1 MIQLISIDLAAQEDL
16 MIWDQLARS
25 FSGPPNMSVR
35 RALIL
40 GSGEYTERQLET
52 IGEGV
57 KRVNGALMTTHP
69 DLETAL
75 REENRKVVSRL
86 TDESIHTV
94 GMLGSDRGLVVLE
107 KGSIRL
113 SKRLLSSLWQA
124 PGIVAVLTSSGR
136 NMDGN
141 CCDMHPLVLA
151 HAIKASLDADIQIVH
166 LAQRLTSEVK
176 EAEARSE
183 PVSLS
188 SIRSVATFF
197 SSPQGGSF
205 QPSFCLSHV
214 QWLAEKRW
222 VEVI

>member
-25 FSGPPNMSVR
+25 FSGPPDMSVR

-113 SKRLLSSLWQA
+113 S
-124 PGIVAVLTSSGR
+124 
-136 NMDGN
+136 
-141 CCDMHPLVLA
+141 
-151 HAIKASLDADIQIVH
+151 
-166 LAQRLTSEVK
+166 
-176 EAEARSE
+176 
-183 PVSLS
+183 
-188 SIRSVATFF
+188 
-197 SSPQGGSF
+197 
-205 QPSFCLSHV
+205 
-214 QWLAEKRW
+214 
-222 VEVI
+222 